1 MLGSQDTHFITRQA
15 LQVHPNSTTV
25 NSLLNHNHAW
35 FRFVYFLFLK
45 FPLFFFS
52 FFLGQEF
59 SFLFFFLI
67 IQSFLFFYSSL
78 PGSLSHP
85 FLVLTR
91 GQTVFMLLPGKAVE
105 VRIQTQL
112 V

>member
-1 MLGSQDTHFITRQA
+1 MHGFGLF
-15 LQVHPNSTTV
+15 N
-25 NSLLNHNHAW
+25 
-35 FRFVYFLFLK
+35 FYFLNF
-45 FPLFFFS
+45 LFFFS
-52 FFLGQEF
+52 FLGQEF
-59 SFLFFFLI
+59 PFFFFLI